1 MEVLRLL
8 WWLLVCQRDLNV
20 KAGQLNTLK
29 YPTEGPAMPDVLCVW
44 SLCSFVAIFVCFIT
58 GLHNYS

>member
-8 WWLLVCQRDLNV
+8 WLLLVCQCDLNV

-44 SLCSFVAIFVCFIT
+44 SLCSFVAILV
-58 GLHNYS
+58 